1 MLSMQD
7 RKVNRNGQLR
17 TLVLFP
23 GSLGD
28 FLCLLPALMELAG
41 STPDGVV
48 EVVARGELLGMIQR
62 LPFVCQAFSLDS
74 GIFAQLFCPLGASA
88 EQGLS
93 FSVPVSEIFSWFGH
107 AHPEV
112 RMNLN
117 RIAPG
122 RIRSFAFFTGQED
135 CHASAYY
142 LRCVG
147 TKELRGPSLLLGEE
161 ERQWLDRYW
170 RLHDWPPSSRVL
182 IIHPG
187 SGGQKKRWATEGF
200 VQICHWWQQQ
210 KKGKVLIL
218 LGPAEEEEAE
228 SWRQT
233 GGQIERNLSL
243 LQVAALLSRAD
254 LYLGNDS
261 GISHLAGAVG
271 VRGVVL
277 FGPTRPQQWRPLGGS
292 LSVLHNAAYRAALS
306 QVSGISLTEIPYEKV
321 LVSLARL

>member
-1 MLSMQD
+1 MQD

-74 GIFAQLFCPLGASA
+74 GIFAQLFSPLGASA
-88 EQGLS
+88 EQGLRFS
-93 FSVPVSEIFSWFGH
+93 FPVSEIFSWFGH

-182 IIHPG
+182 IIHPS